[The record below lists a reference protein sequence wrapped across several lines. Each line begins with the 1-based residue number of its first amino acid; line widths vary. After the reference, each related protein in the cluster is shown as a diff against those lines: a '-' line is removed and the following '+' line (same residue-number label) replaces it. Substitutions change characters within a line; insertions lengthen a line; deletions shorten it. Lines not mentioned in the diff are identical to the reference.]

1 MTLQTSGAI
10 SLSQVQSEYGGG
22 NPISMS
28 EYYRSGSYV
37 LGSGTTTTRQPTSGD
52 AGGGLGVTNW
62 FVNAGQNNGTYA
74 VYWSGSSVTG
84 FLAGNHSSPTSVTI
98 GTITYY
104 RGSYQAYNQYLSRY
118 RYGIYR
124 VITATVNL
132 NTGVPSSGAI
142 SLTNFYGGT
151 N

>member
-37 LGSGTTTTRQPTSGD
+37 LGSGTTTTRVPTSGD
-52 AGGGLGVTNW
+52 ANSFGGTTKW
-62 FVNAGQNNGTYA
+62 FVNPNGTYNA
-74 VYWSGSSVTG
+74 FWSGSSVTG
-84 FLAGNHSSPTSVTI
+84 ARAGNTSVPTSVTI
-98 GTITYY
+98 GPITYY
-104 RGSYQAYNQYLSRY
+104 RGSYESWNQYTGY
-118 RYGIYR
+118 RYGLYR
-124 VITATVNL
+124 VITATVNR

-142 SLTNFYGGT
+142 SLNNFYGGT

>member
-37 LGSGTTTTRQPTSGD
+37 LGSGTTTTRVPTSGD
-52 AGGGLGVTNW
+52 ASGGSW
-62 FVNAGQNNGTYA
+62 FVTPNGQYNAF
-74 VYWSGSSVTG
+74 WSGSSVTG
-84 FLAGNHSSPTSVTI
+84 PRTGNNSSPTSVTI

-104 RGSYQAYNQYLSRY
+104 RGSYQSFNVYVGWT
-118 RYGIYR
+118 YGIYR
-124 VITATVNL
+124 VITATVNR

>member
-37 LGSGTTTTRQPTSGD
+37 LASGTTTTRVPTAGD
-52 AGGGLGVTNW
+52 AIGGFGTTKW
-62 FVNAGQNNGTYA
+62 FVQPNGTYNA
-74 VYWSGSSVTG
+74 FWSGSSVTG
-84 FLAGNHSSPTSVTI
+84 VRAGNNSGPTSVAI
-98 GTITYY
+98 GNITYY
-104 RGSYQAYNQYLSRY
+104 RGSYEGFNQYLGY

-124 VITATVNL
+124 VVTATVNR

-142 SLTNFYGGT
+142 SLNNFYGGT